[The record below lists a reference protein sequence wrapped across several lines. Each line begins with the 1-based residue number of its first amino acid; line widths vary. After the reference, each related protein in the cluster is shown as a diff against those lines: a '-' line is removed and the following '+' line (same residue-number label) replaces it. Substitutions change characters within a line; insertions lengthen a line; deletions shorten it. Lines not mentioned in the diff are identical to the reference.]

1 MASSC
6 ADEVQ
11 VRYWEKSPKEW
22 HGGIGT
28 GCPWKAVPESVQ
40 GTQMWSVGM
49 VGVGWGWTSSS

>member
-28 GCPWKAVPESVQ
+28 GCPWKAVPEGVQ
-40 GTQMWSVGM
+40 GTQRCGQ
-49 VGVGWGWTSSS
+49 